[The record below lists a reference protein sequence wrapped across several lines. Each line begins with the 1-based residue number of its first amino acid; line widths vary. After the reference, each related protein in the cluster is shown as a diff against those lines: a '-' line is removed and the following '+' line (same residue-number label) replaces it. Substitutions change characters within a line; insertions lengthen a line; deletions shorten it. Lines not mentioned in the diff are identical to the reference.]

1 MEAILFVSLLLMQA
15 AAQLPDIEIRATMKA
30 DALTIQKNGE
40 ASLIVHSAPDGGNVV
55 EVQAPKA
62 NGRKT
67 IRNVA
72 VDVRAEAR
80 IAADKIK
87 TSAGATTSRE

>member
-1 MEAILFVSLLLMQA
+1 MFVSLLLMQA
-15 AAQLPDIEIRATMKA
+15 AAQLPDIEIGATVKA
-30 DALTIQKNGE
+30 HSLTIQKNGE
-40 ASLIVHSAPDGGNVV
+40 ASLAVRSAPDGEHVV
-55 EVQAPKA
+55 EVHAPKA